1 MFILELQSFT
11 WWIIYPV
18 FAICASFL
26 VYKSLYFALFSE
38 CDNIHLLQY
47 DIYESE
53 PHIYLVT
60 ELLPD
65 GDLFDCIVKNRCFPE
80 SGVRVSLIQSTSLYC
95 DMYYV

>member
-1 MFILELQSFT
+1 MNGNNLDCNHKLVLQF
-11 WWIIYPV
+11 
-18 FAICASFL
+18 
-26 VYKSLYFALFSE
+26 
-38 CDNIHLLQY
+38 

-80 SGVRVSLIQSTSLYC
+80 AGVRVSFIRDKCHVLSLPKVF
-95 DMYYV
+95 YVPELVGVLNCIMVSAKSIIYKNVTLV